1 MRTYKDKTVKVLDQ
15 TLCDVC
21 GKTCTDDFYNNH
33 ENATLEALWGY
44 NSGRDGERFEIH
56 LCENC
61 FGETLGFLRDKRKEI
76 LGPFQYPYDHD
87 PLTGS
92 PYNII

>member
-1 MRTYKDKTVKVLDQ
+1 MKTYKKKTIQVLDQ

-33 ENATLEALWGY
+33 ENATIEANWGY
-44 NSGRDGERFEIH
+44 NSGRDGQKFEIH

-61 FGETLGFLRDKRKEI
+61 FGNTLGFLRQQRQDI
-76 LGPFQYPYDHD
+76 LGPFSYPYDPD
-87 PLTGS
+87 PLSGKQ
-92 PYNII
+92 

>member
-1 MRTYKDKTVKVLDQ
+1 MKTYKKKTVTVLDQ
-15 TLCDVC
+15 TICDVC

-44 NSGRDGERFEIH
+44 SSRSDGTKFEIH

-61 FGETLGFLRDKRKEI
+61 FYVTLGFLRDQR
-76 LGPFQYPYDHD
+76 LQYIPTPEKD
-87 PLTGS
+87 PLAGGE
-92 PYNII
+92 YNII

>member
-1 MRTYKDKTVKVLDQ
+1 MRTYKKKTIQVLDQ

-33 ENATLEALWGY
+33 ENATLEASWSYGTK
-44 NSGRDGERFEIH
+44 FEIH

-61 FGETLGFLRDKRKEI
+61 FGDTIGFLRKQRQGV
-76 LGPFQYPYDHD
+76 LGPFSYPYEND
-87 PLTGS
+87 PLMGQ
-92 PYNII
+92 